1 MSVSKDNAVKLA
13 IEYRVFCDALTDAR
27 GRKTQHLKL
36 VARHLMETQKET
48 DVEVVSF
55 DVLEGV
61 LEEDVL

>member
-36 VARHLMETQKET
+36 VARHLMETQKELT
-48 DVEVVSF
+48 
-55 DVLEGV
+55 
-61 LEEDVL
+61 